1 MAAPTATRREFCRRL
16 FRLGGATS
24 ALRQAWLD
32 ELSDSAA
39 LQQQGGAVVSTSANG
54 ASVSFQLP
62 SNWSPDDAPALID
75 AARTWADCATVADA
89 LALIGGPVRSVVRD
103 FSAYG
108 GVK

>member
-16 FRLGGATS
+16 FRLGGATP

-62 SNWSPDDAPALID
+62 ANWSPDDAPALID
-75 AARTWADCATVADA
+75 DARTWAETSDVAAA
-89 LALIGGPVRSVVRD
+89 LAMIGRGVRYFSPD
-103 FSAYG
+103 FSG
-108 GVK
+108 LRV

>member
-1 MAAPTATRREFCRRL
+1 MGTTYATRREFCRRL
-16 FRLGGATS
+16 FRLGGATP

-75 AARTWADCATVADA
+75 EARDWADAVDVAAA
-89 LALIGGPVRSVVRD
+89 LAMIPDAAVQFRLDHSGGLRQ
-103 FSAYG
+103 
-108 GVK
+108 